1 MSIRP
6 TCSIVIPAYNE
17 QDHIKSTLLSLSN
30 QSLPR
35 KSYEIIVVDNGSTD
49 KTTEIALKYAD
60 RVLEVPEGNVGAVR
74 NRGIKCALADIIVC
88 TDADC
93 IVESTWLE
101 RGISL
106 LNEHPQHAFGGG
118 LRPSSTS
125 SWVEDKW
132 LLNPGGKA
140 SQQKSLM
147 GSCIFIWKRDFE
159 AVDGFL
165 EDITSGEDSDLS
177 ERLKKQSISVVINN
191 ELSVIHNG
199 GAKTIR
205 EFFKRQVWHSENYYK
220 DFKKLLSDKVL
231 FLTVLYSANF
241 ILVLFFILLHRLNL
255 LLISVV
261 IFLAIPAILSTK
273 RIIRANYQPSSFV
286 DLLSIY
292 FLDHIYILARS
303 IGSIKGIL
311 KRE

>member
-1 MSIRP
+1 MNFTPS
-6 TCSIVIPAYNE
+6 CSIVIPAYNE
-17 QDHIKSTLLSLSN
+17 QVHLESTLLSLSN
-30 QSLPR
+30 QSIPR
-35 KSYEIIVVDNGSTD
+35 ESYEIIVVDNGSTD
-49 KTTEIALKYAD
+49 KTTDLAEKYAD
-60 RVLEVPEGNVGAVR
+60 RVLVVPELNVGAVR
-74 NRGIKCALADIIVC
+74 NQGIKSASSDIIVC

-93 IVESTWLE
+93 VVEYTWLE

-106 LNEHPQHAFGGG
+106 LNEYPQHTFGGG
-118 LRPSSTS
+118 LRPSNTS
-125 SWVEDKW
+125 SWVEEKW
-132 LLNPGGKA
+132 LLNPNGKA
-140 SQQKSLM
+140 FQQKSLM

-159 AVDGFL
+159 AVGGFL

-177 ERLKKQSISVVINN
+177 ERLEKQSIQVVINN

-205 EFFKRQVWHSENYYK
+205 EFFKRQIWHSENYYN

-231 FLTVLYSANF
+231 FLTALYSANF
-241 ILVLFFILLHRLNL
+241 ILILFFTFSHRLNL
-255 LLISVV
+255 LLISLMF
-261 IFLAIPAILSTK
+261 FLAVPAILSIK
-273 RIIRANYQPSSFV
+273 RIIRANYQPTSLV

-292 FLDHIYILARS
+292 SLDHIYILARS